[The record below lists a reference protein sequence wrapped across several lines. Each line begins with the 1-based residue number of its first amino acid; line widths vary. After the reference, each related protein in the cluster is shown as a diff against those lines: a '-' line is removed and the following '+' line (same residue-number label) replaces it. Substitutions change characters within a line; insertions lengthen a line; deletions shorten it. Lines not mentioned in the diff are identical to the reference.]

1 MFVSVLRHT
10 KVAAAAAALQ
20 TLLALVAGAEPRPI
34 NEPEREAVAIVAAFL
49 SRGPAAIEERLAP
62 DAPLRAL
69 PREDA
74 LAELAVRTG
83 PRDGA
88 RWTLQTAVGG
98 AGDVAFRVTFPSGY
112 EDGLLFR
119 MTRTGDRWSPRE
131 VLTLAENP
139 ALRATASSPA
149 SSPRRLPPR
158 TILMIAAVLLGILAA
173 IIFARSR
180 ALAVI
185 ALLFAAIAAA
195 AAILF
200 PRFTRIPEASVPAF
214 AELRSLLPLR
224 EALARG
230 DDPTVPLGVSAAA
243 REVGMLWIL
252 ESGATITVRGNAS
265 DPLAGLTTVS
275 RTPLAEVVRAR
286 LALGSGK
293 GPEVGAAAFTRA
305 LAIKPQRDDI
315 LVEAATSFGVQP
327 ASTTFLDDPRFDQSR
342 DPRLHYARA
351 LRAAASDEAAAQRHL
366 RTAWTLKPMAREEL
380 VREPRLLPLLRD
392 VRTISMISYYGAEE
406 PLQRSPSLAKTPIP
420 LPPDAQALVCGNFL
434 RIQIAGAAID
444 VPGGATLAPP
454 NARIVPATYWRRQDD
469 EAALRDAKTLL
480 EQPARSRS
488 GGGQLRLVRAVQALA
503 DHNRWPELLALT
515 NDITP
520 QNSIVP
526 PSLITLRIWALLR
539 ADRDADARALA
550 NGAAVEELMARG
562 TFPGTL
568 LAIGDAI
575 ASRGSRGTD
584 HSSWDISE
592 RLYRTIKT
600 PEQQTIV
607 AARLRQLELRRTLAT
622 NGVTIATQHFDVR
635 HDPSMNPAIAGR
647 IGELLEAEL
656 ARIRKT
662 LTGDSL
668 EPRRVTVNVFYWDD
682 FREGITGG
690 DHILGVYDG
699 EILFPFGVVN
709 QFKPEIVAVITHEL
723 THAVVAQATADNAP
737 RWFQE
742 GLAQRMELVPRQEN
756 AFHETATNLVLP
768 VPLLDA
774 VMENATDLDA
784 MENGYRVAQTFIRYL
799 ESRYGDKAIR
809 TLMASFAAGKNTED
823 AIAALTGKSL
833 DAVNRDFR
841 DWGFA
846 NSATFV
852 NTEPWPYGDL
862 YSPGVDPRIKAG
874 FKWSRRQ

>member
-1 MFVSVLRHT
+1 
-10 KVAAAAAALQ
+10 VA
-20 TLLALVAGAEPRPI
+20 V
-34 NEPEREAVAIVAAFL
+34 
-49 SRGPAAIEERLAP
+49 
-62 DAPLRAL
+62 
-69 PREDA
+69 
-74 LAELAVRTG
+74 
-83 PRDGA
+83 
-88 RWTLQTAVGG
+88 
-98 AGDVAFRVTFPSGY
+98 
-112 EDGLLFR
+112 
-119 MTRTGDRWSPRE
+119 
-131 VLTLAENP
+131 
-139 ALRATASSPA
+139 
-149 SSPRRLPPR
+149 
-158 TILMIAAVLLGILAA
+158 
-173 IIFARSR
+173 
-180 ALAVI
+180 
-185 ALLFAAIAAA
+185 
-195 AAILF
+195 
-200 PRFTRIPEASVPAF
+200 
-214 AELRSLLPLR
+214 
-224 EALARG
+224 
-230 DDPTVPLGVSAAA
+230 
-243 REVGMLWIL
+243 
-252 ESGATITVRGNAS
+252 
-265 DPLAGLTTVS
+265 
-275 RTPLAEVVRAR
+275 
-286 LALGSGK
+286 
-293 GPEVGAAAFTRA
+293 AAFTRA
-305 LAIKPQRDDI
+305 LAIQPQRDDI
-315 LVEAATSFGVQP
+315 LVEAATSFGVKP
-327 ASTTFLDDPRFDQSR
+327 AATTFLDDPRFDQSR

-366 RTAWTLKPMAREEL
+366 RTAWALKPFAREEL

-392 VRTISMISYYGAEE
+392 VRTTSMISYYSAEE
-406 PLQRSPSLAKTPIP
+406 PMERSPALAKTPIP
-420 LPPDAQALVCGNFL
+420 LPPGAQALVCGNFL

-454 NARIVPATYWRRQDD
+454 NARIVPATYWKRQDD

-550 NGAAVEELMARG
+550 NGAAVEEMTARG

-607 AARLRQLELRRTLAT
+607 AARLRQLELRRALAT
-622 NGVTIATQHFDVR
+622 NGVIIATQHFDVR
-635 HDPSMNPAIAGR
+635 HDPTMNPAIAGR

-662 LTGDSL
+662 LTGDSP

-742 GLAQRMELVPRQEN
+742 GLAQRMELVPRHEN

-774 VMENATDLDA
+774 VMENAADLDT

-799 ESRYGDKAIR
+799 ESRYGDHAIR

-823 AIAALTGKSL
+823 AITALTGKSL

-852 NTEPWPYGDL
+852 NTEPWPYRDL

-874 FKWSRRQ
+874 FKWSRRP

>member
-1 MFVSVLRHT
+1 ML
-10 KVAAAAAALQ
+10 
-20 TLLALVAGAEPRPI
+20 TLFASAEPRPI
-34 NEPEREAVAIVAAFL
+34 NEPEREAVAIVASFL
-49 SRGPAAIEERLAP
+49 SRGPAALEERLAP

-74 LAELAVRTG
+74 LAELAVRAG

-88 RWTLQTAVGG
+88 RWTLQTAGG

-112 EDGLLFR
+112 EDGLLLR
-119 MTRTGDRWSPRE
+119 MTRNGDRWSLRE

-139 ALRATASSPA
+139 APQAPTSPPA
-149 SSPRRLPPR
+149 SSPRRFTPR
-158 TILMIAAVLLGILAA
+158 TILMIAALVLGALGA

-180 ALAVI
+180 VLAVI
-185 ALLFAAIAAA
+185 ALAFAAIAITAA
-195 AAILF
+195 F
-200 PRFTRIPEASVPAF
+200 FVPRFADAPESAGYAF

-230 DDPTVPLGVSAAA
+230 DDPTVPKGISAAA
-243 REVGMLWIL
+243 RDAGVLWIL
-252 ESGATITVRGNAS
+252 QSGATLGVPGNAG
-265 DPLAGLTTVS
+265 DPLAGLRTVS
-275 RTPLAEVVRAR
+275 KTPLAEVVRAR
-286 LALGSGK
+286 LALAGRRA
-293 GPEVGAAAFTRA
+293 EVAAAAYTRA
-305 LAIKPQRDDI
+305 LAVQPQRDDI
-315 LVEAATSFGVQP
+315 LVEAATSFGVKP
-327 ASTTFLDDPRFDQSR
+327 TATAFLDDPRFDQSR

-351 LRAAASDEAAAQRHL
+351 LRVAASDHEAAQRHL
-366 RTAWTLKPMAREEL
+366 RTAWTLKPFAREEL

-392 VRTISMISYYGAEE
+392 VRTMSMISYYGAEE
-406 PLQRSPSLAKTPIP
+406 PLQRSASLAKTPIA
-420 LPPDAQALVCGNFL
+420 LPRDAQALVCGNFL
-434 RIQIAGAAID
+434 RIQIAGAAVD
-444 VPGGATLAPP
+444 VPGGAALAPP
-454 NARIVPATYWRRQDD
+454 NARVVPATYWKRQDD

-480 EQPARSRS
+480 EQPALSRS
-488 GGGQLRLVRAVQALA
+488 GGGQLRLVRAAEALA
-503 DHNRWPELLALT
+503 DHNRWPELIALT

-550 NGAAVEELMARG
+550 NGAAVEELVSRG

-568 LAIGDAI
+568 MAIGDAI
-575 ASRGSRGTD
+575 ASRGSRSAD
-584 HSSWDISE
+584 QSSWDISE

-607 AARLRQLELRRTLAT
+607 AARLRQLELRRALAT
-622 NGVTIATQHFDVR
+622 NGVTIATPHFDVR

-656 ARIRKT
+656 ARLRQS
-662 LTGDSL
+662 LTGSSGP

-682 FREGITGG
+682 FREGIIGG
-690 DHILGVYDG
+690 DHILGLYDG

-742 GLAQRMELVPRQEN
+742 GLAQRMELVPRHEN
-756 AFHETATNLVLP
+756 AFHETAASLVLP

-774 VMENATDLDA
+774 VMENAADLDT
-784 MENGYRVAQTFIRYL
+784 MEQGYRVAQTFIRFL
-799 ESRYGDKAIR
+799 ESRYGGDAIR
-809 TLMASFAAGKNTED
+809 TLIASFAAGKNTED

-841 DWGFA
+841 EWGFA

-852 NTEPWPYGDL
+852 NTEPWPYRDL

-874 FKWSRRQ
+874 FKWSRRP